1 MITSKL
7 RLHLITLNKFSIST
21 KFVKDVRKEMTFY
34 SPYLPNLD
42 KVMIKSRATT
52 KIIATEL

>member
-7 RLHLITLNKFSIST
+7 RLHLITPNEFSIST
-21 KFVKDVRKEMTFY
+21 KYVKDNRKEMTFY

-42 KVMIKSRATT
+42 KVMIKSRTTT
-52 KIIATEL
+52 KMIATEL